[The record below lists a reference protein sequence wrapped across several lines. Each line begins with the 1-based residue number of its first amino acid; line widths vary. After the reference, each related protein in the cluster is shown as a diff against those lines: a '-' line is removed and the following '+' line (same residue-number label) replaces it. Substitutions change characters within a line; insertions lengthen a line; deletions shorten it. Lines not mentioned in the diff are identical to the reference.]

1 MKSLLA
7 KFKSPGKSPKG
18 PATIAAAAAAAAAIG
33 TDEPSQ
39 TQLPQTPE
47 PLQSSA
53 SVSPPAQATV
63 PMAVAP
69 PTQAQ
74 GRTVLLQ
81 QCLDEIEALGQ
92 GHVDLLQNM
101 CVEALMPP
109 DVDPGAGGDLARC
122 LLMEGEALLKGQEA
136 THMLGIDDRL
146 AGQGWAA
153 QAGHLNDAQVAQ
165 CEELL
170 MQIEPL
176 RSSVLQRLLRL
187 LLPSTVHPVHAAV
200 VCWLLAPLM
209 LGMRPEVMSGTVST
223 A

>member
-47 PLQSSA
+47 QLQSSA

-74 GRTVLLQ
+74 GRIVLLQ

-109 DVDPGAGGDLARC
+109 DVDPGAGGHLARC

-223 A
+223 P